1 MTTFEKLSQSY
12 SGIDLQS
19 LSEKSHEELLTILL
33 QIIQTGILE
42 NDNPKSYGCVFEI
55 TTDELADILRGREV

>member
-19 LSEKSHEELLTILL
+19 LSEKSHEQLLTMLIK
-33 QIIQTGILE
+33 IIQSGDITERSSDFLIKIYDLAYILKG
-42 NDNPKSYGCVFEI
+42 D
-55 TTDELADILRGREV
+55 D